1 MRSAHALRLLGSSAL
16 AVLLTAGSAVAT
28 DLEKK
33 KSPVPTPTAP
43 VATVIPST
51 TAIYDPMGGL
61 EGRNLNRADL
71 PQCSQW
77 WGGPIGTLVP
87 AGMEQPA
94 IPIPGIHGLAA
105 TGYSSACKRFEALA
119 QGSVFQNGFF
129 GRANLYRESVGSYDI
144 PGGGGVADDRNRW
157 NFGGGVGW
165 ARADGSFLSFDTQR
179 MTRDKILYPGASI
192 DTRRFDVTN
201 LSAKGR
207 LAVDHEIVRTFRFQA
222 GWTDYDRINDNYSF
236 RTTAAAQKT
245 EARFKRQV
253 WTGQAAV
260 DGGSGSFSWTL
271 GTDVKSDHRDAT
283 RYMGAALAAQSPVL
297 ADATVTTTGV
307 TADGKWAFAPD
318 FRLLAGLRLDLVQAR
333 LGGMDRA
340 GMVTGMAATPTPRAL
355 FATYYGYAGSGD
367 EQEVNLGGSL
377 RLEKDIDGGAGRLFA
392 GVKRVVRTADP
403 RERYFASFTPP
414 AMVARTWIGNPDLA
428 PEQHHVAEI
437 GGGWA
442 NGRWELATR
451 AYADHVTDFI
461 LWDRARG
468 QSGILVAN
476 GANVFHNVDAFI
488 GGVEAKVRHRFD
500 HGFWAGAEAWATYGE
515 NLTDSRPIGQI
526 PPLEASLRAGW
537 MNEAFEVDGRWRLV
551 AGASRI
557 DGSAATG
564 SGSDA
569 ATGGFATV
577 DVSGAWKPKPNIRLS
592 LGVENVF
599 DRRYAEHIERT
610 DIDDPML
617 VNLDAAG
624 RTFWGRASIRF

>member
-1 MRSAHALRLLGSSAL
+1 MRSPLPFTLLGTSAL
-16 AVLLTAGSAVAT
+16 AILVAAGSAGAT
-28 DLEKK
+28 DLSKK
-33 KSPVPTPTAP
+33 APPAPAP
-43 VATVIPST
+43 VSSPKAIPST

-94 IPIPGIHGLAA
+94 VPMPGVHGMVA
-105 TGYSSACKRFEALA
+105 TGYSTACKRFEGLA

-129 GRANLYRESVGSYDI
+129 GRANLYRESVGSYDP
-144 PGGGGVADDRNRW
+144 PGGGTVADDRNRW
-157 NFGGGVGW
+157 NFGGGLGW
-165 ARADGSFLSFDTQR
+165 ARADGSFVSFDAQR
-179 MTRDKILYPGASI
+179 LQRDKILYPGASI

-207 LAVDHEIVRTFRFQA
+207 LVVDHEIVRTFRFQA
-222 GWTDYDRINDNYSF
+222 GWTDYDRINDNFSY
-236 RTTAAAQKT
+236 RTTAAAQRT
-245 EARFKRQV
+245 EARFKRQM
-253 WTGQAAV
+253 WTGQAAI
-260 DGGSGSFSWTL
+260 DGGSGPFTWTL
-271 GTDVKSDHRDAT
+271 GADVKSDHRDAT
-283 RYMGAALAAQSPVL
+283 RYMGAALAAQSPNL

-318 FRLLAGLRLDLVQAR
+318 FRLLAGLRLDFVQAS
-333 LGGMDRA
+333 LGGMDRG

-355 FATYYGYAGSGD
+355 FATYYGYTGD
-367 EQEVNLGGSL
+367 GNEQEVNLGGSL

-442 NGRWELATR
+442 RGPWELAAR
-451 AYADHVTDFI
+451 GYADHVSDFI

-476 GANVFHNVDAFI
+476 GANVFRNVDAFLA
-488 GGVEAKVRHRFD
+488 GFEAKARYRFD
-500 HGFWAGAEAWATYGE
+500 HGFWAGGEFWATYGE
-515 NLTDSRPIGQI
+515 NLTDGRPIGQI

-537 MNEAFEVDGRWRLV
+537 GNEMFEVDGRWRLV
-551 AGASRI
+551 AGATRI
-557 DGSAATG
+557 DDSAATG
-564 SGSDA
+564 SGSDV
-569 ATGGFATV
+569 ATGGFATA
-577 DVSGAWKPKPNIRLS
+577 DLTGTWKPRSNIRVS
-592 LGVENVF
+592 LGVENIF

-617 VNLDAAG
+617 FNPAAAG
-624 RTFWGRASIRF
+624 RTVWGRASIRF